1 MYLIAFII
9 IYKHIPNIIR
19 IIKGEEKRVI
29 WKSKFQI

>member
-19 IIKGEEKRVI
+19 LLKGEEKKVV
-29 WKSKFQI
+29 WK

>member
-19 IIKGEEKRVI
+19 IIKGEEKKVI
-29 WKSKFQI
+29 WKYI